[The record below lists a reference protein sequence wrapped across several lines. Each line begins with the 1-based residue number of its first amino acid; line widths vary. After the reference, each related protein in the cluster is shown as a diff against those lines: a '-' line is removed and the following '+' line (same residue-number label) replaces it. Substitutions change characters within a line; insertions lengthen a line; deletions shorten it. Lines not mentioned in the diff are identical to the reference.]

1 MMLTSSNALSAL
13 ALFLISAQALE
24 WGTYACM
31 KSSGDMTK
39 LGSSPYQSPG
49 LCQNLC
55 EKEKGYFFALQDE
68 DCWCG
73 SQPPAFGS
81 MGGSCDTVCP
91 GYPYDK
97 CGGDGSYSVWELEE
111 DYSNPSLESN
121 TATMTSTAMTSS
133 SASSSS
139 LSSSSLS
146 SADPAAVTSS
156 SATVASS
163 SGATPS
169 GTTTT
174 TPVAQAVHTN
184 AASRPSRFL
193 FF

>member
-1 MMLTSSNALSAL
+1 MISTSSKALGAL
-13 ALFLISAQALE
+13 ALFLVSAQALE

-39 LGSSPYQSPG
+39 LGSSPYQCAG

-55 EKEKGYFFALQDE
+55 EKEKGYFFALQGE

-81 MGGSCDTVCP
+81 MGGSCDTDCP

-97 CGGDGSYSVWELEE
+97 CGGDGTYSVWELEE

-121 TATMTSTAMTSS
+121 TATVTSTAVTSS
-133 SASSSS
+133 SASSASF
-139 LSSSSLS
+139 SSSSLS
-146 SADPAAVTSS
+146 SADSVVVTSS

-163 SGATPS
+163 SAAIPS
-169 GTTTT
+169 AATT
-174 TPVAQAVHTN
+174 TPVAQSVHTN

>member
-13 ALFLISAQALE
+13 ALFLVSAQALE

-49 LCQNLC
+49 LCQSLC
-55 EKEKGYFFALQDE
+55 EKEKGYFLALQDE

-91 GYPYDK
+91 GYPSDK

-121 TATMTSTAMTSS
+121 TATVTTTAMTSS
-133 SASSSS
+133 SASSPSS
-139 LSSSSLS
+139 SFSSSSLS
-146 SADPAAVTSS
+146 SADSAVVTSS

-163 SGATPS
+163 SGATPLA
-169 GTTTT
+169 TT